1 MSNWSEKVKQYFPDV
16 ALNKAVV
23 ENVGLRDKA
32 IPSYV
37 VDWLISRYSDGDN
50 VDINALNTFME
61 RHLPDKTRK
70 EEIKHRLIEG
80 NPVQLLDSIKVSVDL
95 AMGEYD
101 AVLSSVDL
109 SVRIPPSLI
118 MENPKLL
125 HGDTWGQVKLSYRI
139 NDDTSRGEVWLD
151 DFNIM
156 QTGEIDLDYFISQRK
171 HFSLEEWMD
180 MIVASMGYN
189 PANYSLKQK
198 MYLLVRLVPMVYPRV
213 NLMELS
219 PKGTGKSTVFSK
231 LSSYV
236 WLVSGG
242 IVTRAKLLYDM
253 GRKSEGLIAFYDL
266 VVLDEVQTIK
276 FAEPGEI
283 VGALKGYLESGE
295 YRVMGHRGT
304 SDSGF
309 IVLANIQI
317 GSDGIPVNRFVLQ
330 DLPAFMQETAL
341 IDRFHG
347 ILPGWEL
354 PRIQKS
360 SLLTNGYVLRSDYFS
375 EILHL
380 LRKKPEH
387 SDYVKSHI
395 QSTGDIRDLRAVE
408 RISTGLLK
416 LLYPDLQVSLEG
428 YEKYCVEVG
437 KELRSLLREQM
448 ALKDSEYK
456 RTIADIEVV

>member
-1 MSNWSEKVKQYFPDV
+1 MNNWSEKVKQYFPDV
-16 ALNKAVV
+16 ALNKTVV

-50 VDINALNTFME
+50 VDMNALNTFME

-80 NPVQLLDSIKVSVDL
+80 KEVQLLDSIKVSVDL
-95 AMGEYD
+95 ARGEYD
-101 AVLSSVDL
+101 AVLSSLDL
-109 SVRIPPSLI
+109 STRIMPNLI

-139 NDDTSRGEVWLD
+139 NDDTSKGEVWVD
-151 DFNIM
+151 GFNIM
-156 QTGEIDLDYFISQRK
+156 QTGEIDLDYFIEQRK

-180 MIVASMGYN
+180 MIVGSMGYN
-189 PANYSLKQK
+189 PDNYSLKQK
-198 MYLLVRLVPMVYPRV
+198 MYLLMRLVPMVQPRV

-219 PKGTGKSTVFSK
+219 PKGTGKSTIFSK

-253 GRKSEGLIAFYDL
+253 GKKSEGIIAFYDL

-276 FAEPGEI
+276 FSEPGEI

-304 SDSGF
+304 AESGF
-309 IVLANIQI
+309 IVLANIKI
-317 GSDGIPVNRFVLQ
+317 GVDGIPLNKFVLE
-330 DLPAFMQETAL
+330 DLPSFMQETAL
-341 IDRFHG
+341 MDRFHG

-360 SLLTNGYVLRSDYFS
+360 SLLISGYVLRSDYFS

-380 LRKKPEH
+380 LRKKTEH

-395 QSTGDIRDLRAVE
+395 HCTGDIRDLRAVE

-416 LLYPDLQVSLEG
+416 LLYPDLQVSIDGFER
-428 YEKYCVEVG
+428 YCLDIG
-437 KELRSLLREQM
+437 KELRSLLKEQM
-448 ALKDSEYK
+448 SLKDTEYK
-456 RTIADIEVV
+456 KTIANIEVV